1 MNSGEDPKQKQKKAK
16 KQNKQQ
22 SPYIWPIKVLI
33 LSFSLTIFF
42 GISSEL
48 LLSGAGIA
56 ISILIIVIFVAI
68 AIIADMI
75 GVAITACNVQP
86 FRAMASKKVRGAKE
100 AIKLLNKADRVSSIC
115 CDVIGDICGILS
127 GAAGASIIVK
137 IVSESS
143 STALAI
149 IVSSLVSAIIASLT
163 IFGKALGKK
172 YSMKNCNS
180 IILTVGKFFSLF
192 TLQGKKNKNQKQ
204 NTEIDKQEELPSHDE
219 VDEKRD

>member
-1 MNSGEDPKQKQKKAK
+1 MNSGEDPKQKSKKIK
-16 KQNKQQ
+16 KQTKQQ
-22 SPYIWPIKVLI
+22 SPYIWPIKVLV
-33 LSFSLTIFF
+33 LSFALTIFF

-68 AIIADMI
+68 AIVSDMI

-143 STALAI
+143 STAL
-149 IVSSLVSAIIASLT
+149 
-163 IFGKALGKK
+163 
-172 YSMKNCNS
+172 S
-180 IILTVGKFFSLF
+180 IIISSPSSPEGSSPQSSRRRCSRASFS
-192 TLQGKKNKNQKQ
+192 G
-204 NTEIDKQEELPSHDE
+204 S
-219 VDEKRD
+219 